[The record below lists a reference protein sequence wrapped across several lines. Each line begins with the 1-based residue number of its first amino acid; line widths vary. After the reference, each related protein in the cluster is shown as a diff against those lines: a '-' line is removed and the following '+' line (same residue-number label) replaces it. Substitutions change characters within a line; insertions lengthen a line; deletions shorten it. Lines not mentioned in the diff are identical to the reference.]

1 MAEGFN
7 RVMLLGNLGADPEL
21 RFTQGG
27 QAVLNLRL
35 ATTES
40 YLDKDKVRRERTDWH
55 SVVVWGKRGE
65 ALAKILGKGS
75 SIFVEGSL
83 RTSSYDDRDGNKRY
97 KTEVI
102 ANNVVLAGGGRGRGA
117 PAGDDMGDAPDFGP
131 PPAAARGGGG
141 GEYGGGGGGGGGR
154 GGGARGGGGGGTGY
168 GGGSGSGSGRGDG
181 TGYGGGRG
189 GGGGGRAPAS
199 PAEPEAP
206 ADDYGYDGGDDI
218 PF

>member
-55 SVVVWGKRGE
+55 NVVVWGKRGE

-75 SIFVEGSL
+75 SLFVEGSL

-102 ANNVVLAGGGRGRGA
+102 ANNVILAGRGRGA
-117 PAGDDMGDAPDFGP
+117 PAGDDMGPPADFSGP
-131 PPAAARGGGG
+131 PARGGGG
-141 GEYGGGGGGGGGR
+141 GGGDYGDFSGGGGGGGGGR
-154 GGGARGGGGGGTGY
+154 GGGGGGYGGGRSGGGGGGG
-168 GGGSGSGSGRGDG
+168 
-181 TGYGGGRG
+181 GGGRG
-189 GGGGGRAPAS
+189 GGGGGGGGRPAPD
-199 PAEPEAP
+199 PGPP
-206 ADDYGYDGGDDI
+206 PDDFGYDGGDDI

>member
-40 YLDKDKVRRERTDWH
+40 YLDKERVRRERTDWH
-55 SVVVWGKRGE
+55 NVVVWGKRGE

-83 RTSSYDDRDGNKRY
+83 RTSSYDDKDGNKRY
-97 KTEVI
+97 KTDVI
-102 ANNVVLAGGGRGRGA
+102 ANNVVLAGHKRGSADDGVGRPPEDFNGGPR
-117 PAGDDMGDAPDFGP
+117 DDQGHS
-131 PPAAARGGGG
+131 R
-141 GEYGGGGGGGGGR
+141 
-154 GGGARGGGGGGTGY
+154 
-168 GGGSGSGSGRGDG
+168 
-181 TGYGGGRG
+181 GGRG
-189 GGGGGRAPAS
+189 GGGGRGSGYSGGQSGGYSQGGSGGYTGGGYSRGSAPQ
-199 PAEPEAP
+199 AP
-206 ADDYGYDGGDDI
+206 PPQAPSNQQHELPPDDFGYDGGDDI

>member
-40 YLDKDKVRRERTDWH
+40 YLDRDKVRRERTDWH
-55 SVVVWGKRGE
+55 NVVIWGKRGE
-65 ALAKILGKGS
+65 GLAKILAKGS

-83 RTSSYDDRDGNKRY
+83 RTSSYDDRDGNKKY

-102 ANNVVLAGGGRGRGA
+102 ASNVVLSGRPRGDQGVDENAGGGYPQEDYSG
-117 PAGDDMGDAPDFGP
+117 GP
-131 PPAAARGGGG
+131 RESQGQSRGGR
-141 GEYGGGGGGGGGR
+141 GGGGR
-154 GGGARGGGGGGTGY
+154 GGYSGGQQQGGGGY
-168 GGGSGSGSGRGDG
+168 SGGGYSRGA
-181 TGYGGGRG
+181 
-189 GGGGGRAPAS
+189 APQAPPPQAPS
-199 PAEPEAP
+199 NQQHEPP
-206 ADDYGYDGGDDI
+206 PDDFGYDGGDDI